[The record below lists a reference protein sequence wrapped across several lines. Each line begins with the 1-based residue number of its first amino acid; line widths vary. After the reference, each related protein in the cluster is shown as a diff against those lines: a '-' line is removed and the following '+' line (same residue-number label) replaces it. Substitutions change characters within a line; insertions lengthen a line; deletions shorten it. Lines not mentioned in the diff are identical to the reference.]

1 MKQILIIGT
10 GGAGC
15 NIINDLQITKQ
26 KTIYPKGANFTFDNT
41 KLNSPNIHFLG
52 LDNSQNVHKEEPW
65 FISTE
70 QDLSTILL
78 DVLNGIESIFIICG
92 IRGKTGGHL
101 AKEIEQYA
109 ANNNIQPVLVAIYPF
124 CFEGE
129 GNTKQTTQYFESR
142 SLDIIKISNDD
153 YGNAPLRSLLKFSYN
168 LSMVG
173 IYLYAN
179 IRQLHNKSE
188 ENCSFLHFCCAI
200 GNFLKFYSQS
210 RYDSID

>member
-124 CFEGE
+124 SFEGE

-153 YGNAPLRSLLKFSYN
+153 SGNAPFNDGFLLISLQIFQSILSY
-168 LSMVG
+168 LDW
-173 IYLYAN
+173 
-179 IRQLHNKSE
+179 E
-188 ENCSFLHFCCAI
+188 
-200 GNFLKFYSQS
+200 
-210 RYDSID
+210 